1 MVGFG
6 GEHKRVSGPRSLH
19 VSVSPMSFQDR
30 RRAHRRT
37 EDEDDHGTT
46 EEDCNK
52 NPKKYGY
59 MTWVKHTKTASK
71 EPLRIIVRK

>member
-19 VSVSPMSFQDR
+19 VSVSPTSFQGR

-37 EDEDDHGTT
+37 EGEDDHGTT
-46 EEDCNK
+46 EENCDK
-52 NPKKYGY
+52 NPNKHGY
-59 MTWVKHTKTASK
+59 MTWVKLQKTASK
-71 EPLRIIVRK
+71 ESLRIIIHI